1 MDGLHTRAQL
11 VAFDPARAGA
21 GTVGTVL
28 PRAEIA
34 ETAARGE
41 FPATLLL
48 DLDRIESDGGDIS
61 AQTTVAVDWDEDT
74 LEQLLASTDD
84 EAIALWFDEGELVS
98 AFDDVEGHGLRQKA
112 AVLAVAAAAAGVS
125 AAPSLGGTV
134 EPGGQRMGGITAPTT
149 APSNTPAPAAQPM
162 GVARGLQ
169 QDAEVSSAMNTPSTP
184 STTPSGSDSSLPTGE
199 IAGIAG
205 AAGILLISAAGFGVT
220 RKRTHP
226 VQPA

>member
-84 EAIALWFDEGELVS
+84 EAIALWFDEGALAS

-134 EPGGQRMGGITAPTT
+134 EPGGQRMGGISAPTV
-149 APSNTPAPAAQPM
+149 PSNTPAPAAQPM

>member
-84 EAIALWFDEGELVS
+84 EAIALWFDEGALAS

-134 EPGGQRMGGITAPTT
+134 EPGGQRMGGISAPTT
-149 APSNTPAPAAQPM
+149 SSNTARPAAEPM

-169 QDAEVSSAMNTPSTP
+169 QDAEISSAMNT
-184 STTPSGSDSSLPTGE
+184 
-199 IAGIAG
+199 
-205 AAGILLISAAGFGVT
+205 
-220 RKRTHP
+220 
-226 VQPA
+226 

>member
-21 GTVGTVL
+21 GTVGTIL

-34 ETAARGE
+34 ETAAQGE

-48 DLDRIESDGGDIS
+48 ELDRSVPDGDDAGTQ
-61 AQTTVAVDWDEDT
+61 ATVAVDWDEET

-84 EAIALWFDEGELVS
+84 EGIALWFDERELAG
-98 AFDDVEGHGLRQKA
+98 AFDDVEGHGLREKA
-112 AVLAVAAAAAGVS
+112 AVLAVAAAAAGAT
-125 AAPSLGGTV
+125 AATSHAGTV
-134 EPGGQRMGGITAPTT
+134 EPGGQRIGGISAPT
-149 APSNTPAPAAQPM
+149 APSNTPTPAQPM
-162 GVARGLQ
+162 GVERGLQ
-169 QDAEVSSAMNTPSTP
+169 QDAEISAAMSAPSNPSTA
-184 STTPSGSDSSLPTGE
+184 PSGSDSSLPTGE

-205 AAGILLISAAGFGVT
+205 AAGILLISAAGFGVA
-220 RKRTHP
+220 RKRAHP